1 VKSGPSALAGLLGCV
16 CDVRD
21 HISVTPRLAPRFADP
36 SPFRTR
42 NDRAEQRASMWRI
55 RSKSDN
61 EVSEERKEG
70 RKRQGAARFQPW
82 AGRPCYSTMA
92 GCRAVKAYDV
102 AGRWSTSASP
112 NPEIPLIRPALNVKR

>member
-1 VKSGPSALAGLLGCV
+1 MHGIFGSA
-16 CDVRD
+16 CDGIVHCSSLMSTVR
-21 HISVTPRLAPRFADP
+21 
-36 SPFRTR
+36 
-42 NDRAEQRASMWRI
+42 M
-55 RSKSDN
+55 DN